1 MGKNARL
8 IYVFFSHTAER
19 LLSKISTTTKKKKII
34 KKSRGVVEKD
44 NAKKILGQV
53 EKVAERAREG
63 RGIHSLGQ
71 QTVGGHG
78 GKCGAGVIRGPEHC
92 GNSGFRQNPQ
102 AVETQ

>member
-1 MGKNARL
+1 M
-8 IYVFFSHTAER
+8 EE
-19 LLSKISTTTKKKKII
+19 
-34 KKSRGVVEKD
+34 SRGVVEKD

-71 QTVGGHG
+71 QTVGGRG